1 MIPPQPID
9 VKKVV
14 VKACLEFGCQKVYD
28 GMIMHFN
35 KRHEMY
41 YKNDTLLKE
50 LTYFDELTFSLVI
63 ERTTFNYYEKTF
75 KNTVALLNEINS
87 YAVAGY
93 ILLNVTE
100 PDKKKVTKFEKIIPN
115 GEKAI
120 TFEFNKGV
128 QFLIKN
134 TVALLNEI
142 NSYAVAGY
150 ILLNVTEPDKKKVTK
165 FEKIIPN
172 GEKAITFE
180 FNQGVQFLKTR
191 EVEKAIVALTSSL
204 EKYENHFQALERRA
218 YAYLLQERF
227 EDAHMDLAKSLKLRK
242 SPESFY
248 TLAELK
254 MAEGFYAEAAECLQD
269 AINNALPYQPIFWT
283 SRRLKGICH
292 YKLGEFEA
300 ATTELRYFT
309 KRDYTV
315 DDPNFALRADAW
327 HAFAKSLEKIGD
339 KKNAELALSKATD
352 LNTIDSKD
360 FTLPKYM
367 RIK

>member
-1 MIPPQPID
+1 MNPPQPIID
-9 VKKVV
+9 LKKVV
-14 VKACLEFGCQKVYD
+14 VKACLEFGCQKVFD
-28 GMIMHFN
+28 GMMSHFN
-35 KRHEMY
+35 KRHEAY

-50 LTYFDELTFSLVI
+50 PTYFDEETFSLVI
-63 ERTTFNYYEKTF
+63 DRTTFIYSEKTF
-75 KNTVALLNEINS
+75 KNTVALLNELNS
-87 YAVAGY
+87 YAVAGF

-100 PDKKKVTKFEKIIPN
+100 PDKKKVTKFEKIVPN
-115 GEKAI
+115 GQKA
-120 TFEFNKGV
+120 
-128 QFLIKN
+128 
-134 TVALLNEI
+134 
-142 NSYAVAGY
+142 
-150 ILLNVTEPDKKKVTK
+150 VTHEY
-165 FEKIIPN
+165 
-172 GEKAITFE
+172 
-180 FNQGVQFLKTR
+180 NQGVLFLKER
-191 EVEKAIVALTSSL
+191 EVEKAVVSLSSSL
-204 EKYENHFQALERRA
+204 ERYENHYQALERRA

-242 SPESFY
+242 SPEAYY

-254 MAEGFYAEAAECLQD
+254 MAEGKYAEAAEDLQS

-292 YKLGEFEA
+292 YKLNEFEA

-327 HAFAKSLEKIGD
+327 HAYAKSLEKIGD

-360 FTLPKYM
+360 FSLPKYM

>member
-50 LTYFDELTFSLVI
+50 LTYFDEATFSLVI

-120 TFEFNKGV
+120 TFEFN
-128 QFLIKN
+128 
-134 TVALLNEI
+134 
-142 NSYAVAGY
+142 
-150 ILLNVTEPDKKKVTK
+150 
-165 FEKIIPN
+165 
-172 GEKAITFE
+172 
-180 FNQGVQFLKTR
+180 QGVQFLKTR
-191 EVEKAIVALTSSL
+191 EVEKAIVSLTSSL

>member
-1 MIPPQPID
+1 MISPQPID
-9 VKKVV
+9 VKKIV
-14 VKACLEFGCQKVYD
+14 VKACLEFGCQKVFD
-28 GMIMHFN
+28 AMMAHFN

-50 LTYFDELTFSLVI
+50 LTYFDETTFSLVI

-87 YAVAGY
+87 YAVAGF

-120 TFEFNKGV
+120 T
-128 QFLIKN
+128 
-134 TVALLNEI
+134 
-142 NSYAVAGY
+142 Y
-150 ILLNVTEPDKKKVTK
+150 
-165 FEKIIPN
+165 
-172 GEKAITFE
+172 E

-191 EVEKAIVALTSSL
+191 EVEKAIASLSSSL
-204 EKYENHFQALERRA
+204 EKYENNFQALERRA

-242 SPESFY
+242 SPEAFY

-254 MAEGFYAEAAECLQD
+254 MAEGAYAEAAVCLQD
-269 AINNALPYQPIFWT
+269 AIDNALPYQPIFWT

-292 YKLGEFEA
+292 YKIGEFEA